1 MKLRF
6 SSLIIGI
13 IALILTACSGKE
25 TAKSAAQKWCD
36 LNGKVFK
43 ATDDAEK
50 NAAKAAIDQFEE
62 KLEAKYKGDEA
73 FMKEFETEVEKC
85 EDASE
90 GR

>member
-50 NAAKAAIDQFEE
+50 NAAKPPLTNLRKNWKPNIKA
-62 KLEAKYKGDEA
+62 
-73 FMKEFETEVEKC
+73 MKPL
-85 EDASE
+85 
-90 GR
+90 